1 MADQSR
7 TSLGVFTSGGD
18 ASGMNAAVR
27 AVVRSGL
34 HKGCNVFAI
43 DEGYQGMVDGGDR
56 IRPMDW
62 NSVGGIIQRG
72 GTVIGSA
79 RCKEFR
85 EREGRLRAAHNL
97 LERGID
103 KLVAIGGDGSLTGA
117 NEFRQE
123 WPSLLTELVEKGM
136 CSDDLVRQHPYLSLV
151 GLVGSI
157 DNDMFGTDM
166 TIGAD
171 TALHRIIEA
180 TDAITSTAAS
190 HQRTFVVEVMGRNCG
205 YLALMSGMAAPAD
218 WILIP
223 EHPPTAEN
231 WEEIMCD
238 ALEVGRRAGNRDSIV
253 IIAEGARDA
262 QGNRIDGA
270 YIQKVLEE
278 RLGQDVRITILGHVQ
293 RGGAPSAF
301 DRNMATILGFAA
313 VDELLAATPDSEP
326 QLIGIREN
334 RVTKSSLM
342 DCVAQTHAVADTI
355 KAGDYEKAMEMRGG
369 SFKEAF
375 ETFRTLVR
383 ARPRPPQTGQKRF
396 RIAVLNSGGPAP
408 GMNTATRAAVR
419 LALDQGHIML
429 GVNRG
434 IRGLV
439 DDSVQEMNWMSV
451 GGWASRGGAEL
462 GASRK
467 VLKQGDMY
475 AIART
480 IEKHDI
486 QALLVISGWS
496 GYEAVY
502 SLHQARADF
511 PAFEIPIICLPA
523 SIDNNLPGSELSIGA
538 DTAVNN
544 IVTVVDKIKQS
555 AVASRRCFVVEVMGH
570 YCGYL
575 ALTAGLATGAERVY
589 LNEEGVSINDLRED
603 VERLK
608 DDFREGKRVGL
619 LIRNEFSN
627 PTYDTVFLTK
637 LFAEE
642 GQGLF
647 EVRQAIL
654 GHLQQGGDP
663 TPFDRIQATRMAA
676 RCVRFLIDELN
687 QGGSE
692 AAFIGLQNGRI
703 QIHDFQDFPRM
714 SDREHLRPKT
724 QWWMD
729 LRPIVRTLA
738 SAGPDASMVVE

>member
-1 MADQSR
+1 
-7 TSLGVFTSGGD
+7 
-18 ASGMNAAVR
+18 
-27 AVVRSGL
+27 
-34 HKGCNVFAI
+34 
-43 DEGYQGMVDGGDR
+43 
-56 IRPMDW
+56 
-62 NSVGGIIQRG
+62 
-72 GTVIGSA
+72 
-79 RCKEFR
+79 
-85 EREGRLRAAHNL
+85 
-97 LERGID
+97 
-103 KLVAIGGDGSLTGA
+103 
-117 NEFRQE
+117 
-123 WPSLLTELVEKGM
+123 
-136 CSDDLVRQHPYLSLV
+136 
-151 GLVGSI
+151 
-157 DNDMFGTDM
+157 
-166 TIGAD
+166 
-171 TALHRIIEA
+171 
-180 TDAITSTAAS
+180 
-190 HQRTFVVEVMGRNCG
+190 
-205 YLALMSGMAAPAD
+205 
-218 WILIP
+218 
-223 EHPPTAEN
+223 
-231 WEEIMCD
+231 
-238 ALEVGRRAGNRDSIV
+238 
-253 IIAEGARDA
+253 
-262 QGNRIDGA
+262 
-270 YIQKVLEE
+270 
-278 RLGQDVRITILGHVQ
+278 
-293 RGGAPSAF
+293 
-301 DRNMATILGFAA
+301 
-313 VDELLAATPDSEP
+313 
-326 QLIGIREN
+326 
-334 RVTKSSLM
+334 
-342 DCVAQTHAVADTI
+342 
-355 KAGDYEKAMEMRGG
+355 
-369 SFKEAF
+369 
-375 ETFRTLVR
+375 
-383 ARPRPPQTGQKRF
+383 
-396 RIAVLNSGGPAP
+396 
-408 GMNTATRAAVR
+408 MNTATRAAVR